1 MNVMARRTS
10 QENTAPKPPKEPGRI
25 AQMWQIFKTT
35 RKLDPAVLPLMLA
48 ALLVPILL
56 GVAAGVFLT
65 GGNVLALI
73 LYILVGVML
82 GVLLLLLV
90 LGRRAERAAY
100 GQIEGQPG
108 AVGAVMKSGLRRTWK
123 ASEMPVAVQ
132 GRSQVAVYRAVG
144 RPGVVL
150 IAEGGAGPTKRL
162 VDEERRKVARILP
175 DVPVTVLHVGRDGD
189 AVPLHALAGRMNKLK
204 KAINRTEVLAVSNR
218 LQSLGRNGLPI
229 PKGVDPFK
237 VRSGRPR

>member
-1 MNVMARRTS
+1 MILMARRTS
-10 QENTAPKPPKEPGRI
+10 AEPTSPKPPKEPGRF
-25 AQMWQIFKTT
+25 AQMWQVFTTT
-35 RKLDPAVLPLMLA
+35 RKLDSKVLPLMLV
-48 ALLVPILL
+48 ALLVPIAL
-56 GVAAGVFLT
+56 GVLAGVFLT
-65 GGNVLALI
+65 DSVLALV
-73 LYILVGVML
+73 LYVVVGVML

-108 AVGAVMKSGLRRTWK
+108 AVGAVMKSGLRRTWR

-132 GRSQVAVYRAVG
+132 GRTQAAVYRAVG

-150 IAEGGAGPTKRL
+150 VAEGPASQTKRL
-162 VDEERRKVARILP
+162 VDEERRKVTRVLSE
-175 DVPVTVLHVGRDGD
+175 VPVTVLHVGPD
-189 AVPLHALAGRMNKLK
+189 ADSVPLHRLAGRMNKLK
-204 KAINRTEVLAVSNR
+204 KALNRHEVLAVSNR

-237 VRSGRPR
+237 VRAGRPR